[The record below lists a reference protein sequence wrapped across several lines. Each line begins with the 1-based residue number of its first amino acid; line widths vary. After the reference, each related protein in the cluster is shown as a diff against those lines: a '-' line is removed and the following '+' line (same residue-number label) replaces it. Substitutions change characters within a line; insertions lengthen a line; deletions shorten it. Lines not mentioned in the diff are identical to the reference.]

1 MFPMWLALWQSVV
14 IGAALAELLIL
25 VARLPLLAR
34 WADRIAS
41 WFWWRSYERRMRRN
55 RRW

>member
-1 MFPMWLALWQSVV
+1 MFPVWLALWQSVV
-14 IGAALAELLIL
+14 MGAALAELLIL